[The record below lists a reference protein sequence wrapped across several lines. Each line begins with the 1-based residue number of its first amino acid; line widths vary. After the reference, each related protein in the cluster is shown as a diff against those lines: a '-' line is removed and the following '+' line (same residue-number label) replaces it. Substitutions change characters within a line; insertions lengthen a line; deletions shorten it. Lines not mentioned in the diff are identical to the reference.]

1 MFYILY
7 GEIPK
12 RLKGSVLKTERRLT
26 TVRGF
31 KSLFL
36 RQIEVPPIRVAF
48 LFGIVDLNPSGSE

>member
-36 RQIEVPPIRVAF
+36 RQIKKSSDSGR
-48 LFGIVDLNPSGSE
+48 LFYLDAGFEPER